1 MRREGDERIKRIQEV
16 AKELSGWKY
25 RLETAE
31 KRNLELVQRQ
41 KDNKEQLQNALAE
54 PERLSKRREEIVI
67 SISEASRNKN
77 EATSDLLGAEKIL
90 RDFREEER
98 DAERLASNLREH
110 RARAEA
116 MSEAAQE
123 TVDNAVERIR
133 DELQATDELLKS

>member
-67 SISEASRNKN
+67 SISEASKIKMKLQVIFWVQRKFYAIS
-77 EATSDLLGAEKIL
+77 EKKSEMLSD
-90 RDFREEER
+90 
-98 DAERLASNLREH
+98 
-110 RARAEA
+110 
-116 MSEAAQE
+116 
-123 TVDNAVERIR
+123 
-133 DELQATDELLKS
+133 

>member
-1 MRREGDERIKRIQEV
+1 MEV
-16 AKELSGWKY
+16 S
-25 RLETAE
+25 LETAE

-54 PERLSKRREEIVI
+54 ARKVIQTPRRIVI

-98 DAERLASNLREH
+98 DAS
-110 RARAEA
+110 
-116 MSEAAQE
+116 
-123 TVDNAVERIR
+123 D
-133 DELQATDELLKS
+133 